1 MKHGAPRALRDTIEE
16 ELTALGNTRSG
27 GLKGLL
33 ADLASGRVLS
43 DPFPAGGT
51 DRIRGRLSEVLSKE
65 LERWTPTGK
74 VQDQPFKVR
83 LLGNFLRDAGDL
95 VREFLKMAEC
105 GVRISIRMALPRT
118 PAVYPEKLS
127 RRLREQRDLDLT
139 STIGDVEGKWRD
151 IYSSAVNFAN
161 EVEEA
166 LEDLVLIREL
176 REALGRMVFVYGALT
191 YDRPVLAPP
200 LRLHVSL
207 TPGGEH

>member
-33 ADLASGRVLS
+33 ANLAS
-43 DPFPAGGT
+43 GGT
-51 DRIRGRLSEVLSKE
+51 DRIRGRLSEVLGKE

-83 LLGNFLRDAGDL
+83 LLGTFLRDAGDPD
-95 VREFLKMAEC
+95 REFLKMVEC
-105 GVRISIRMALPRT
+105 GVRIGVGVALPRT